1 MLELL
6 VMIKKYG
13 TGVTLHGSMTF
24 LMIYVGMGKFV
35 EALGGF
41 RVI

>member
-1 MLELL
+1 MLQLL
-6 VMIKKYG
+6 VRVKKYSI
-13 TGVTLHGSMTF
+13 GVTLHGSTTF

-41 RVI
+41 RDI

>member
-6 VMIKKYG
+6 VMVKNMAL
-13 TGVTLHGSMTF
+13 GVTLHSSMTF

-41 RVI
+41 GDI